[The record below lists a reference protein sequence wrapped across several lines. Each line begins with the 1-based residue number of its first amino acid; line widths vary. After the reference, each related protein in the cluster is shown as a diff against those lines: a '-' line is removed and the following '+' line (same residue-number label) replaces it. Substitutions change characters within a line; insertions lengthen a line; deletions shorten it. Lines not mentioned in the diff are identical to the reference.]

1 MKNKILLASIIGV
14 LFLVSCSEKKNEIKP
29 QRKNITEMVFA
40 SGMLEADNQ
49 YNLSAQT
56 DGYLVKMNFEEGV
69 FVNKGKVIAV
79 IDNDQNRINAESA
92 NELND
97 IAQEN
102 TLSSAP
108 ALLEIKASIEA
119 ATAKVVYCEQQFER
133 YKRLYESE
141 VVSRLDFEN
150 AQLNLSNSQANL
162 KIAKE
167 QYLKQKIS
175 AKQEAVV
182 QQNTRKINNVIKNQ
196 NLLIAIKSGKVYEK
210 RKQLGDYVR
219 KGDVIAVVGS
229 PNVIYAKLNVDET
242 NMSKLKNGQTVMIKL
257 NTNKDKVYK
266 ASIKQILP
274 AFEETSRSFIIKA
287 YFDEKLDFNITGTQL
302 EANILI
308 GTKKNA
314 LVIPLAYLSYG
325 NKVMLNENAK
335 MITVKTGIISS
346 EWVEIISGLDVGQT
360 IIKEDP

>member
-1 MKNKILLASIIGV
+1 MKNIILLASITGV
-14 LFLVSCSEKKNEIKP
+14 LFLASCSKKGNKTKP
-29 QRKNITEMVFA
+29 LRKNITEMVFA

-69 FVNKGKVIAV
+69 FVYNGQAIAE
-79 IDNDQNRINAESA
+79 INNDQNRINAQSA

-108 ALLEIKASIEA
+108 ALLEIKANIEA

-133 YKRLYESE
+133 YKRLYESQ
-141 VVSRLDFEN
+141 VVSRLDYEN
-150 AQLNLSNSQANL
+150 VQLNLTNSQANL

-167 QYLKQKIS
+167 QYQKQKIS
-175 AKQEAVV
+175 AKQEAVTK
-182 QQNTRKINNVIKNQ
+182 QNVRKINNVIKNQ
-196 NLLIAIKSGKVYEK
+196 NLIIAIKSGKVYEK

-229 PNVIYAKLNVDET
+229 PNLIYAKLNVDET

-266 ASIKQILP
+266 ATIKQILP
-274 AFEETSRSFIIKA
+274 AFDETSRSFIIKA

-302 EANILI
+302 EANIHI

-314 LVIPLAYLSYG
+314 LVIPLAYLNYG
-325 NKVMLNENAK
+325 NKVILNENAK
-335 MITVKTGIISS
+335 VVTVKTGIVSS
-346 EWVEIISGLDVGQT
+346 EWVEIISGLEFGQT
-360 IIKEDP
+360 ITKEEP

>member
-1 MKNKILLASIIGV
+1 
-14 LFLVSCSEKKNEIKP
+14 
-29 QRKNITEMVFA
+29 
-40 SGMLEADNQ
+40 
-49 YNLSAQT
+49 
-56 DGYLVKMNFEEGV
+56 
-69 FVNKGKVIAV
+69 
-79 IDNDQNRINAESA
+79 
-92 NELND
+92 LND

-133 YKRLYESE
+133 YKRLYESQ
-141 VVSRLDFEN
+141 VVSRLEYEN
-150 AQLNLSNSQANL
+150 AQLNLTNSQANL

-167 QYLKQKIS
+167 QYQKQKIN

-182 QQNTRKINNVIKNQ
+182 QQNAHKINNVIKNQ

-242 NMSKLKNGQTVMIKL
+242 NMSKLKNGQTVMIKV
-257 NTNKDKVYK
+257 NTNKDKMYK
-266 ASIKQILP
+266 ATIKQILP
-274 AFEETSRSFIIKA
+274 AFDETSRSFITKA
-287 YFDEKLDFNITGTQL
+287 YFGEKLDFNITGTQL

-314 LVIPLAYLSYG
+314 LVIPSAYLSYG
-325 NKVMLNENAK
+325 NKVMLKENEK
-335 MITVKTGIISS
+335 VIIVKRGIISS
-346 EWVEIISGLDVGQT
+346 EWVEIISRLEVGQT
-360 IIKEDP
+360 IIKEEP